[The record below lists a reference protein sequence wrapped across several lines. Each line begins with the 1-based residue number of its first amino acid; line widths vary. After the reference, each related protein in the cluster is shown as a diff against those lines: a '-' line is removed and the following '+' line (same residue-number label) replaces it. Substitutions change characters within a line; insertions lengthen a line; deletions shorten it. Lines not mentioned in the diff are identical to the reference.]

1 MGRRNIKREMMLIKG
16 GDFPKWYESLN
27 DKEKKEYK
35 LYFEQLQEKWEGRIK
50 TS

>member
-1 MGRRNIKREMMLIKG
+1 MGKRNIKKEMMLIKG

-35 LYFEQLQEKWEGRIK
+35 LYFEQKQKWEEHTNK
-50 TS
+50 N